1 MTYLALATDYDGT
14 LATDGQVDD
23 RTLAALQ
30 RWRDSGR
37 KLILITGRQLDDLI
51 KIATCLDF
59 FDWVVAENGAIL
71 YQPASKIEKPLA
83 ERPSAEFIEQLNYR
97 IQKAS
102 EANKQQTS
110 QEFAHIQSD
119 YPIVGVGRIIV
130 ATWEPY
136 SVQALALI
144 QEMQLDLQVI
154 LNKGAVMI
162 LPKGIDKEAGLVAAA
177 KELGISLNAIVG
189 VGDAENDLAFL
200 NVCGYSVAVANA
212 LPTVKDR
219 VDLVT
224 ENSRGA
230 GVTEL
235 IEWGMGTGDL
245 GLT

>member
-37 KLILITGRQLDDLI
+37 KLILITGRQLDDLLQI
-51 KIATCLDF
+51 TTCLDF
-59 FDWVVAENGAIL
+59 FDWVVAENGAML
-71 YQPASKIEKPLA
+71 YQPASKIEKLLA
-83 ERPSAEFIEQLNYR
+83 ERPSAEFIQQLNDR

-102 EANKQQTS
+102 EANQQQTS

-119 YPIVGVGRIIV
+119 YPIVGLGRIIV

-136 SVQALALI
+136 SVEALALI
-144 QEMQLDLQVI
+144 QEMNLDLQVI

-212 LPTVKDR
+212 LPTVKNQ

-230 GVTEL
+230 GVIEL
-235 IEWGMGTGDL
+235 IEWGLKIGD
-245 GLT
+245 